1 MSNIKSEKIFLI
13 FVESALELV
22 PKELW
27 DYPAIVSSA
36 KKKGKKPSE
45 ILLDRSYHHSAM
57 KNLKNSYKRGRPD
70 IIHFCLLEALGSIL
84 CKMKKLEVYVH
95 TIDDYVIYLNP
106 ETRLPRVY
114 NRFIGLIEQL
124 YNIKEIKA
132 NDKILL
138 KIEKKNLSQIIDEI
152 KTDGIFG
159 MDEKGS
165 LVSPK
170 KLSEKILE
178 CSRPVIIIGAFQKGE
193 YSDTTKSI
201 LGKNIHSIYPESLET
216 WIITSRILS
225 ALEEKTYYENNYKT
239 L

>member
-1 MSNIKSEKIFLI
+1 MKNMIEKIFLI
-13 FVESALELV
+13 FVETALEIV
-22 PKELW
+22 PIEIQNH
-27 DYPAIVSSA
+27 PAIISLA
-36 KKKGKKPSE
+36 RKRKKKPSE

-57 KNLKNSYKRGRPD
+57 KKLKESYKRGRPD

-84 CKMKKLEVYVH
+84 CKIGKLEVYVH
-95 TIDDYVIYLNP
+95 TRDDYAIYVNP

-138 KIEKKNLSQIIDEI
+138 KIERKNLSQIINEI
-152 KTDGIFG
+152 KPDGIFG
-159 MDEKGS
+159 MDEKGI
-165 LVSPK
+165 LISPM

-178 CSRPVIIIGAFQKGE
+178 FSKPAIIIGAFPRGE
-193 YSDTTKSI
+193 YSENTKNI
-201 LGKNIHSIYPESLET
+201 IGKNAYSIYPESLET

-225 ALEEKTYYENNYKT
+225 ALEERIYYKN